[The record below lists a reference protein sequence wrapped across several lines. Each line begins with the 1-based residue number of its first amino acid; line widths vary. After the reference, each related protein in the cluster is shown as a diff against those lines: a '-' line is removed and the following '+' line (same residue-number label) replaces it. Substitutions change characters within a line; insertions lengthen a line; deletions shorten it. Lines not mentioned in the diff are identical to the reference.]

1 MRNYLALLGWGYD
14 ESTTFFTTEELVE
27 RFSLERVSRNPS
39 VFDEQKLAWMN
50 ANYLRG
56 LELDELTRLLE
67 ERWGRDDLR
76 AAAEISQEK
85 LRTLEDFWPF
95 AGFLFERR
103 VIEPAAWEKVMK
115 DGAAGNLR
123 RAREA
128 LAETEPFDA
137 EHVEAALRSVVD
149 ELGVKPKEVFQPVR
163 VAISGTTVS
172 PGIFESVAVLGRDE
186 TLVRVDAALS
196 LAEKAG

>member
-1 MRNYLALLGWGYD
+1 
-14 ESTTFFTTEELVE
+14 
-27 RFSLERVSRNPS
+27 
-39 VFDEQKLAWMN
+39 MN

-56 LELDELTRLLE
+56 LEIDELVRMLE
-67 ERWGRDDLR
+67 ERYGRDDLK

-85 LRTLEDFWPF
+85 LRTLDDFWPF

-103 VIEPAAWEKVMK
+103 EIDPAAWEKVMK
-115 DGAAGNLR
+115 DGAPDNLA
-123 RAREA
+123 RARES
-128 LAETEPFDA
+128 LASAPDPFDA
-137 EHVEAALRSVVD
+137 AAVEAALRAVVD

-186 TLVRVDAALS
+186 TLARIDAALN
-196 LAEKAG
+196 LAAKTG